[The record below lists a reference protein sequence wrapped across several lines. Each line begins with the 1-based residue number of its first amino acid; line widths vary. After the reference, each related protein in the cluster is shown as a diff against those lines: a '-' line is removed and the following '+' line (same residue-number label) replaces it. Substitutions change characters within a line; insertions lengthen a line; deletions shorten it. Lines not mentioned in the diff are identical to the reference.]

1 MANKHILSLEVPTVA
16 NCEIFRVK
24 DTSQYTDSLYVD
36 CGELL
41 ITPPGFN
48 QGNLIKVQPG
58 FDLAINSCS
67 LGIQTAGC
75 TGTSQSGQL
84 TSTVDACGNTV
95 TTVAANALT
104 GSSSRAAIPDG
115 IYVIR
120 YSVAPNDRTY
130 VEYNHLRI
138 TGIMKSYYKKLCD
151 MDITPCEPKSKQKD
165 LYRELNFIRLM
176 IDAAKAKVEYCQSP
190 NEGMQLYDYAKKK
203 LEKITCSNECC

>member
-1 MANKHILSLEVPTVA
+1 MANKHILSLEIPTVA

-48 QGNLIKVQPG
+48 QGNLISVQPG

-67 LGIQTAGC
+67 LGVQTTGC
-75 TGTSQSGQL
+75 TGTSLSGQL
-84 TSTVDACGNTV
+84 VTSTDVCGNTI

-104 GSSSRAAIPDG
+104 GSSSRAAIADG

-138 TGIMKSYYKKLCD
+138 TGIMKSYYKKLCEID
-151 MDITPCEPKSKQKD
+151 VTPCEPSTKQQD
-165 LYRELNFIRLM
+165 RYREMNLIKLM

-190 NEGMQLYDYAKKK
+190 TEGMHLYNFAKKK
-203 LEKITCSNECC
+203 LEKITCSSECC